1 MDLMRNEWKPSDF
14 AMLNNYLHDLSDTK
28 YMQFSSKLIPN
39 STNLIGVRIP
49 KLREIAK
56 QIAKGNWRE
65 FVHGVSDKYFETT
78 MMHGLVLGY
87 AKAGTCEILECLDNF
102 IPRINNWSIC
112 DSTCASLK
120 FVKSNREETLHF
132 INHHLKSDKELE
144 LRFAVVLLM
153 DNYITDEYIDMVLDV
168 LAKVK
173 HDGYYVKMAVAWAI
187 SVCFVKYKD
196 KTFELLKSGKLD
208 DDTYKKT
215 FRKIVESNRVDKDTK
230 TQIYYLKNL

>member
-1 MDLMRNEWKPSDF
+1 
-14 AMLNNYLHDLSDTK
+14 
-28 YMQFSSKLIPN
+28 
-39 STNLIGVRIP
+39 
-49 KLREIAK
+49 
-56 QIAKGNWRE
+56 
-65 FVHGVSDKYFETT
+65 
-78 MMHGLVLGY
+78 
-87 AKAGTCEILECLDNF
+87 
-102 IPRINNWSIC
+102 
-112 DSTCASLK
+112 
-120 FVKSNREETLHF
+120 
-132 INHHLKSDKELE
+132 NHHLKSDKELE